1 MPISFHTSGQGEFE
15 VSRQILPC
23 QHYDKQP
30 SNCTLSLVKDKLE
43 YGEWLRVV
51 FKIYLINLESR
62 SVCCLD
68 KIVMV
73 KLQVWP
79 QHACCAASA
88 SLLIIPC
95 EGLED
100 NEMNTEGK
108 VEHPIRSCAI
118 TQGLSWSLSVFM
130 LWTRIDELQ
139 HEQFYRRR
147 RWAFWSWSN
156 KIYPFLNPEHVCSQ
170 HLTFKYQFSFFL
182 HSENVHVQAWMGKEM
197 ELKKQVLCGYQS
209 AQVH

>member
-1 MPISFHTSGQGEFE
+1 MLVRDLCKFSVIVPFLFLLRKVLPLPPAKSYFIYKNVVPMPISFHTSGQGEFE

-108 VEHPIRSCAI
+108 VEHKVELLFPLVPPHQELCYH
-118 TQGLSWSLSVFM
+118 TGFVLVPVGLHALNQ
-130 LWTRIDELQ
+130 D
-139 HEQFYRRR
+139 
-147 RWAFWSWSN
+147 RWAAAWTILQKEKKS
-156 KIYPFLNPEHVCSQ
+156 FL
-170 HLTFKYQFSFFL
+170 
-182 HSENVHVQAWMGKEM
+182 
-197 ELKKQVLCGYQS
+197 VLIK
-209 AQVH
+209 

>member
-1 MPISFHTSGQGEFE
+1 MPIRFHASGQGVFE
-15 VSRQILPC
+15 VSRQIRPC

-30 SNCTLSLVKDKLE
+30 SNCTLSLVKDKLK

-79 QHACCAASA
+79 RHACCAASA

-108 VEHPIRSCAI
+108 VEHKVELLFPLVPPLQELCYH
-118 TQGLSWSLSVFM
+118 TEFVLVPVGLHALNQ
-130 LWTRIDELQ
+130 D
-139 HEQFYRRR
+139 
-147 RWAFWSWSN
+147 RWAAAWTILQKEKMS
-156 KIYPFLNPEHVCSQ
+156 
-170 HLTFKYQFSFFL
+170 FSVL
-182 HSENVHVQAWMGKEM
+182 IKQDLLISESRTCVFTAPDF
-197 ELKKQVLCGYQS
+197 
-209 AQVH
+209 

>member
-1 MPISFHTSGQGEFE
+1 MLVRDLCKFSVIVPFLFLLRKVLPLPPAKSYFIYKNVVPMPISFHTSGQGEFE

-108 VEHPIRSCAI
+108 VEHKVELLFSLVPPHQELCYH
-118 TQGLSWSLSVFM
+118 TGFVLVPVGLHALNQDGRAAAWTILQKEKMSFSV
-130 LWTRIDELQ
+130 LI
-139 HEQFYRRR
+139 
-147 RWAFWSWSN
+147 
-156 KIYPFLNPEHVCSQ
+156 K
-170 HLTFKYQFSFFL
+170 
-182 HSENVHVQAWMGKEM
+182 
-197 ELKKQVLCGYQS
+197 
-209 AQVH
+209 